1 MLLKTAC
8 DCISTY
14 TVSSSTSHFAAVVEK
29 PISCLL
35 VVRANSLLQI
45 TCHHGWI
52 NLPGLVAKKGAYLT
66 ISFLPLSIHSRCT
79 VIFKDPSNTVIEGF
93 HARALEN
100 FNKLC

>member
-35 VVRANSLLQI
+35 HYSLLQI
-45 TCHHGWI
+45 TYHHGWI